1 MYFQL
6 DAKSSN
12 ILAFKILGGVTKSQ
26 QKQICKVLE
35 KQIAKSGKI
44 RLFVLIESRRTL
56 DAESLL
62 FDLNFAF
69 VYSDKIERM
78 AIVGSKTWEETCAAL
93 FGLFARIRTEFFDR
107 SEATKAWEWLQGSG

>member
-6 DAKSSN
+6 DVRSPN

-26 QKQICKVLE
+26 QKQICKMLE
-35 KQIAKSGKI
+35 NQIAEYGKI
-44 RLFVLIESRRTL
+44 RLFLLIESRKTL
-56 DAESLL
+56 DPESLL

-69 VYSDKIERM
+69 VCADKIERM
-78 AIVGSKTWEETCAAL
+78 AIVGSKLWEETWAAL

-107 SEATKAWEWLQGSG
+107 SEATAAWEWVQA